1 MSEILQLRGPEIIA
15 EVLEALPQA
24 QEIFAAHGLSCAGC
38 HINVYETIEQGVLGH
53 GMNSDDLSQIL
64 EDLNAAAQEFNVPA
78 ERTIKNPYLTEAAK
92 DKVLEFQE
100 AQGTPG
106 YGFKIEVLES
116 GGEDSYFLDFL
127 SEPEKGDKVIES
139 LEVRLF
145 LSPESLRRLQNCE
158 IDFGANETGDVGFK
172 IDKVQ

>member
-1 MSEILQLRGPEIIA
+1 MPETLQVRGNEIIA
-15 EVLEALPQA
+15 EVLEAMPQA

-38 HINVYETIEQGVLGH
+38 HVNVYETVEQGVLGH
-53 GMNSDDLSQIL
+53 GMTSEDLSRLL
-64 EDLNAAAQEFNVPA
+64 EDLNAAATEFNVPA
-78 ERTIKNPYLTEAAK
+78 ERTVKNPYLTEAAK

-116 GGEDSYFLDFL
+116 SGEDSYFLDFL
-127 SEPEKGDKVIES
+127 AEPEKGDIVVES

-145 LSPESLRRLQNCE
+145 LSVESLKKLQNCE
-158 IDFGANETGDVGFK
+158 IDFGANENGDVGFK
-172 IDKVQ
+172 IDRV